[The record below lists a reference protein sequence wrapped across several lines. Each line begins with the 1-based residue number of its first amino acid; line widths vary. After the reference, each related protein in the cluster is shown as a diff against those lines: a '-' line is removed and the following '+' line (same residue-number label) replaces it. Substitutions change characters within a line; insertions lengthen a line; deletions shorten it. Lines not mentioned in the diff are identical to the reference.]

1 MLISGKQIKAW
12 RKTAGLEQ
20 KEVAKKLGI
29 SNSTLCRIEMEDR
42 AITGKLLEQ
51 IPSLMSLDL
60 KSDSVIA
67 TAAGQLATAEALE
80 VKREKERLRAEKL
93 KNLQDISTLTDI
105 GNTYRYRDFIVVPS
119 QYYARWSGQDTSRV
133 NETIYRLAEQGRL
146 EIGEHF
152 FKLTFEE
159 TRDFIKK
166 APVDL
171 DANELKFGLV
181 LITFSAVSRLTHHFR
196 DPMSVAQSNYI
207 NDTFASTHSPMSF
220 TDVIATVDN
229 PYEKFALLSDM
240 CKKISE
246 HHLAAMKT
254 SEQFQILSKKQTA
267 TELIVEAN
275 KVELDTKIE
284 ATVAKVDAHKVQ
296 LETKIEETKAEV
308 DARIVAADA
317 DIQARLDASP
327 FSCDQLAVIDELIR
341 QKRLKYDDVQV
352 ASYIRGLLK
361 TMYFPK
367 HLVSGKTYNLIPA
380 RHFNAVK
387 KIITAWEP
395 CDWQL
400 EQIAKRKGGGEKI
413 KTKPNSKSK
422 SYIIDAVQ
430 DKPAK
435 KPPVCPDCGSLGVQ
449 KVVVAK
455 APYPFWSCDRCKW
468 SVGLGNPFKIGSELI
483 V

>member
-42 AITGKLLEQ
+42 AITGKLLEL

-60 KSDSVIA
+60 TSDSVIA
-67 TAAGQLATAEALE
+67 TAAGQLATAEAFE
-80 VKREKERLRAEKL
+80 SKREKERLRIEKL
-93 KNLQDISTLTDI
+93 KNLQDINTLTDI

-119 QYYARWSGQDTSRV
+119 QYYARWSGQDTKRV
-133 NETIYRLAEQGRL
+133 NETIDRIAEQGRL

-152 FKLTFEE
+152 FKLNFEE

-166 APVDL
+166 EPFDL
-171 DANELKFGLV
+171 DANDIKFGLV
-181 LITFSAVSRLTHHFR
+181 LITFSAVNRLTHHFR
-196 DPMSVAQSNYI
+196 DPVSVAQSNYI
-207 NDTFASTHSPMSF
+207 TDTYTSLTDKPRSF
-220 TDVIATVDN
+220 VDVISTVDN

-254 SEQFQILSKKQTA
+254 SEQFQVLSKKQTA

-341 QKRLKYDDVQV
+341 QKRFKYDDVQV

-380 RHFNAVK
+380 RHFTAVK
-387 KIITAWEP
+387 QIISTWEP

-400 EQIAKRKGGGEKI
+400 EQIAKRKGGD
-413 KTKPNSKSK
+413 KTKPKSKSK
-422 SYIIDAVQ
+422 SYIVIDAVQ
-430 DKPAK
+430 DPPVK
-435 KPPVCPDCGSLGVQ
+435 KPPVCPDCGSMGVQ

-468 SVGLGNPFKIGSELI
+468 SVGLGNPFKIGGTY